1 MCLRSVLS
9 RVLNRPE
16 VGAAAEI
23 PSRFTVAG
31 LWLFLLPVVHVCSL

>member
-16 VGAAAEI
+16 VGAATEI

-31 LWLFLLPVVHVCSL
+31 LWLFLLAVAHSGSL